1 MKNKFG
7 LLGEKLGHSFSPI
20 IHGLL
25 GNYEYSLIERRA
37 DELDALFADGEYDG
51 FNVTIPYKKAV
62 IPYMAELTD
71 AAKRCG
77 SVNTVIRRDDG
88 TYLGDNTDFYGFSM
102 MLRHSG
108 ISVVGKKVLVLG
120 DGGVAPTVR
129 EVLKDADA
137 GEVITI
143 SRRGEDNYE
152 NIGRHAD
159 AAVIVNTTP
168 VGMYPHGGVS
178 PISVSDFPKL
188 EGVLDLIFNPLNT
201 ELMLQ
206 AKELGLKAEG
216 GLLMLAAQAVRASER
231 FTGKLYCEP
240 ETSEKIYNEIL
251 RRQTTVFLIGMPGCG
266 KSTIGKALAKATGRK
281 FIDTDVLISKEEGR
295 KPSVIITEDGAEE
308 FRRIET
314 EYLKKASAECGA
326 VIATGGGIVTRPEN
340 LRIMKQNGT
349 IVFLERNIELLA
361 TNDRPLS
368 AEGVDKLWAEREP
381 MYRAFADETFRIY
394 GIKPTVHSIIKGLGL
409 SLKIK

>member
-1 MKNKFG
+1 MSGKFG
-7 LLGEKLGHSFSPI
+7 LLGEKLGHSFSPL
-20 IHGLL
+20 IHGML
-25 GNYEYSLIERRA
+25 GDYEYTLIERQA
-37 DELDALFADGEYDG
+37 HELEALFAAGEYDG

-77 SVNTVIRRDDG
+77 SVNTVVRRADG

-108 ISVVGKKVLVLG
+108 IDVKGKKVLVLG

-137 GEVITI
+137 GETVTI
-143 SRRGEDNYE
+143 SRRGEDNYG
-152 NIGRHAD
+152 NITRHAD

-168 VGMYPHGGVS
+168 VGMYPAGGKS
-178 PISVSDFPKL
+178 PVTVADFPKL

-231 FTGKLYCEP
+231 FTDCTYDEP
-240 ETSEKIYNEIL
+240 ATSERICEAVE

-266 KSTIGKALAKATGRK
+266 KTTIGKALAKATGRE
-281 FIDTDVLISKEEGR
+281 FIDTDKEIARTGKR
-295 KPSVIITEDGAEE
+295 KPSEIITEDGVDA

-314 EYLKKASAECGA
+314 ENLRAVSAKCG
-326 VIATGGGIVTRPEN
+326 VIIATGGGIVTRPEN
-340 LRIMKQNGT
+340 LRIMRQNGI
-349 IVFLERNIELLA
+349 IVFLEAELDRLA
-361 TNDRPLS
+361 TADRPLS
-368 AEGVDKLWAEREP
+368 AAGVDKLWEEREP
-381 MYRAFADETFRIY
+381 LYRSFADATFKVRGVKKTTESIKEAL
-394 GIKPTVHSIIKGLGL
+394 GI
-409 SLKIK
+409 

>member
-1 MKNKFG
+1 MMGKFG

-20 IHGLL
+20 IHGML
-25 GNYEYSLIERRA
+25 GDYEYRLIERRA
-37 DELDALFADGEYDG
+37 DELDALFHSGEYNG

-77 SVNTVIRRDDG
+77 SVNTVVRRADG

-108 ISVVGKKVLVLG
+108 LSVCAKKVLVLG

-129 EVLKDADA
+129 EVLKDAKA
-137 GEVITI
+137 GEIITV
-143 SRRGEDNYE
+143 SRRGENNYE
-152 NIGRHAD
+152 NLHLHKD
-159 AAVIVNTTP
+159 ASVIVNTTP
-168 VGMYPHGGVS
+168 VGMYPNNGAS
-178 PISVSDFPKL
+178 PVKVADFPSL

-206 AKELGLKAEG
+206 AKELGLVAEG

-231 FTGKLYCEP
+231 FIGTTHAEP
-240 ETSEKIYNEIL
+240 ETSARICDTVQKM
-251 RRQTTVFLIGMPGCG
+251 QTTVFLTGMPGCG
-266 KSTIGKALAKATGRK
+266 KSTIGKALSEICGRD
-281 FIDTDVLISKEEGR
+281 FIDTDEEITKTTGR
-295 KPSVIITEDGAEE
+295 KPSAIITEDGVDA
-308 FRRIET
+308 FRKTET
-314 EYLKKASAECGA
+314 EILRNLSSKCGA

-340 LRIMKQNGT
+340 LRLMKQNG
-349 IVFLERNIELLA
+349 IVVLLERNIDELA

-368 AEGVDKLWAEREP
+368 ADVHKLWTEREP
-381 MYRAFADETFRIY
+381 MYRSFADATYKVCGVES
-394 GIKPTVHSIIKGLGL
+394 TVKAIMKGLG
-409 SLKIK
+409 IEE